1 MPFGERLQGEAFPPP
16 ESVNTNKDDRKAA
29 VKVPDR
35 VKTMPDTNGKMMSSR
50 STQKVHKIISTRLLK
65 VLTKRVLC

>member
-1 MPFGERLQGEAFPPP
+1 MTFEERLQDESFPP

-35 VKTMPDTNGKMMSSR
+35 IKIVPDTEGR
-50 STQKVHKIISTRLLK
+50 
-65 VLTKRVLC
+65 

>member
-1 MPFGERLQGEAFPPP
+1 MTFGERLQDEALPP
-16 ESVNTNKDDRKAA
+16 ESVNTNKDDRKTA

-35 VKTMPDTNGKMMSSR
+35 VKTMPDTNGKMRSSR

-65 VLTKRVLC
+65 VLTNRVLC

>member
-1 MPFGERLQGEAFPPP
+1 MPFGERLQGEAFLP

-35 VKTMPDTNGKMMSSR
+35 VKQCRIRKEDNTAWIQTEKFKFM
-50 STQKVHKIISTRLLK
+50 H
-65 VLTKRVLC
+65 

>member
-1 MPFGERLQGEAFPPP
+1 MPFGERLQGEAFPP

-29 VKVPDR
+29 VKVPD
-35 VKTMPDTNGKMMSSR
+35 TDGKMMSSK

-65 VLTKRVLC
+65 VLTNRVLC

>member
-1 MPFGERLQGEAFPPP
+1 MRHFPP

-35 VKTMPDTNGKMMSSR
+35 VKQCRIRMENDEFQIDTKSS
-50 STQKVHKIISTRLLK
+50 QNN
-65 VLTKRVLC
+65 